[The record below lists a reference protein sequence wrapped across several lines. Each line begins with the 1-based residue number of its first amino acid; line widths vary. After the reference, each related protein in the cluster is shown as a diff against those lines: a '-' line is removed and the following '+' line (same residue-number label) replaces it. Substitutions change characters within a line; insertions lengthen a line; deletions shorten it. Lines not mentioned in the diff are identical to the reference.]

1 MTLFPESVFATLVYA
16 SLAMTALGGTTLIV
30 LLARDWKGR
39 NLW

>member
-16 SLAMTALGGTTLIV
+16 ALALTTIGSTTLIV